1 VLVPSRRGPSAR
13 GSLQRVNSDLDYV
26 GHLARDSARFADVLR
41 EVPTDARVPC
51 CPDWNADDLLWHL
64 GEVQWFWGTVV
75 REQVTGPQAEALKPP
90 RPADRAGLLAFYER
104 ASRDLAEILATTPP
118 DTAAWTWS
126 DDRTAGFVR
135 RRQAHEALI
144 HRLDAELTAGART
157 PLDPALS
164 ADGVDEA
171 LRVMY
176 GGLPEWGTFTPD
188 DGAPALRLR
197 ATDTGDSWLV
207 TFGRFTGTDPDDG
220 TSYDEDG
227 IRAADR
233 DPGTEAAAEVAGTAA
248 DLDTWLWHRPP
259 LTPVEASGDRQMLG
273 RFESAIAP
281 GIS

>member
-1 VLVPSRRGPSAR
+1 
-13 GSLQRVNSDLDYV
+13 VNADLDYIAYLT
-26 GHLARDSARFADVLR
+26 GDSARFADVLR
-41 EVPTDARVPC
+41 ETPPDARVPS

-64 GEVQWFWGTVV
+64 AEVQWFWGTVV
-75 REQVTGPQAEALKPP
+75 RERVAGPQAEALKPP

-104 ASRDLAEILATTPP
+104 ASRDLAEILAAMPP

-126 DDRTAGFVR
+126 DDHTVGFIR

-144 HRLDAELTAGART
+144 HRIDAELTAGART
-157 PLDPALS
+157 PLDPSLS
-164 ADGVDEA
+164 ADGIDEA

-176 GGLPEWGTFTPD
+176 GGLPDWATFTPD
-188 DGAPALRLR
+188 HAQTLRLR

-207 TFGRFTGTDPDDG
+207 TLGRFTGTDPDDG
-220 TSYDEDG
+220 TSYDEDD
-227 IRAADR
+227 IRAAER

-248 DLDTWLWHRPP
+248 DLDCWLWHRPP
-259 LTPVEASGDRQMLG
+259 LTPVDASGDRQVLG